1 MSYIVWY
8 VILSTE
14 YIIYNLTGHYV
25 FNVIVGIKA
34 HKMQEFQSK
43 FYSSHL
49 HTQKIAFKN
58 YDSVN

>member
-1 MSYIVWY
+1 